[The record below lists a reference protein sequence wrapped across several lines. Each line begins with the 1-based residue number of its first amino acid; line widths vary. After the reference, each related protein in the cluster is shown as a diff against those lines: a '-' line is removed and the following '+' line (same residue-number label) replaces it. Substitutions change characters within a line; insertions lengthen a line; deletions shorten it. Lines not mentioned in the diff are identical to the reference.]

1 MHVIFKL
8 LAVFVRSYT
17 IFREI
22 DGKFDQIFCNFAKLN
37 KKFVKSHHFCRLL
50 VKTKNKQK
58 FSWNWVITSKIALVA
73 LQKIST
79 MENQKKSEQSEV
91 TSNDR
96 NNDRQ
101 ENAVRAFLEKVHNA
115 NTDADLQNLIET
127 EEELKIAYDLL
138 EKIDAAIFHY
148 ISRNESLTESESSET
163 DVEEW
168 IWIFE

>member
-8 LAVFVRSYT
+8 FAVFVRSYT

-22 DGKFDQIFCNFAKLN
+22 DCKFDQIFCNFAKLN

-50 VKTKNKQK
+50 VKTKTKQK

-73 LQKIST
+73 LQKISR
-79 MENQKKSEQSEV
+79 MENQKKSEQC
-91 TSNDR
+91 

-127 EEELKIAYDLL
+127 EEELEIAYDLL